1 MRLGTAVCR
10 APLLQR
16 LQWARISGQH
26 SLRLLFSAGNDDD
39 PVLALTT
46 ARAALRPLPAGTDV
60 FVQRV
65 GGDTFFNGRR
75 ARVKSFQNG
84 LYTVELKEGQKELL
98 LEPEFVGDDT
108 NLSDLVLPVSDP
120 CNLRY
125 MPPLTAI
132 KCKSKLKG

>member
-1 MRLGTAVCR
+1 VQVAAEGDELYWANDSTA
-10 APLLQR
+10 
-16 LQWARISGQH
+16 
-26 SLRLLFSAGNDDD
+26 SLDAGNDDD
-39 PVLALTT
+39 PLLALTT
-46 ARAALRPLPAGTDV
+46 ARAALRPLPAVTDV
-60 FVQRV
+60 VVQRV

-75 ARVKSFQNG
+75 GRVKSFQNG